1 MSRDNIRIRNEFM
14 KCIMNFK
21 RQPGCYDVNVV
32 NNRTGEE
39 ASTQGDLKTDDT
51 WFDFYRWLEGDI
63 REMGIG
69 DIEDIS
75 IISISFAGTENFCGD
90 ENELKTA

>member
-1 MSRDNIRIRNEFM
+1 MSRDNIRIRNKFM

-39 ASTQGDLKTDDT
+39 ASTQGDLKNDDT
-51 WFDFYRWLEGDI
+51 WFDFYRWLEDDI

-75 IISISFAGTENFCGD
+75 IISVSFAGTENFCGD
-90 ENELKTA
+90 ENELKTV